1 MDQKLSKA
9 EIDVL
14 SEAMEMW
21 ENKDFMDEMMSGLAD
36 VMTSKDE
43 FDLQEKR
50 ARRAGAEKERAAKR
64 KNRQERSVLLRAKLI
79 MMKDAIDVE
88 SLSNIR

>member
-21 ENKDFMDEMMSGLAD
+21 ENKDFMDEVMLGLAD
-36 VMTSKDE
+36 VFASKDE
-43 FDLQEKR
+43 FDLQERK
-50 ARRAGAEKERAAKR
+50 ARRAGQEKERAQKR

-88 SLSNIR
+88 NLSNIR